1 MLSIQE
7 INLLKSQNE
16 GLKQQNKDLQKDNN
30 NLVRKLNE
38 LKSQCKA
45 EKLRNKKSNDNVLQ
59 IEGSTTMTDK
69 EQIII
74 DGAFINACTQ
84 CKTT

>member
-16 GLKQQNKDLQKDNN
+16 GLKRQNKDLQKENN

-38 LKSQCKA
+38 FKTQCKA
-45 EKLRNKKSNDNVLQ
+45 EKLRNKNLMIMYYKLK
-59 IEGSTTMTDK
+59 DK
-69 EQIII
+69 Q
-74 DGAFINACTQ
+74 Q
-84 CKTT
+84 

>member
-1 MLSIQE
+1 MLSIPE

-45 EKLRNKKSNDNVLQ
+45 EKLRNKNLM
-59 IEGSTTMTDK
+59 TMYYKLKDTCLNTGK
-69 EQIII
+69 RFAISKVEQK
-74 DGAFINACTQ
+74 D
-84 CKTT
+84 

>member
-59 IEGSTTMTDK
+59 IEG
-69 EQIII
+69 
-74 DGAFINACTQ
+74 
-84 CKTT
+84 

>member
-16 GLKQQNKDLQKDNN
+16 GLKRQNKDLQKENN

-45 EKLRNKKSNDNVLQ
+45 EKLRNKNLM
-59 IEGSTTMTDK
+59 TMYYKLKDK
-69 EQIII
+69 EQWQIK
-74 DGAFINACTQ
+74 NR
-84 CKTT
+84 